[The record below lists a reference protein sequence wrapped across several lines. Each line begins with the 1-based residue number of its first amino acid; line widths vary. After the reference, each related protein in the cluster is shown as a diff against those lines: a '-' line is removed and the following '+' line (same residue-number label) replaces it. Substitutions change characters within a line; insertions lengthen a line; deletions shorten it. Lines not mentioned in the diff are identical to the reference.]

1 MSTPTVLCILDGW
14 GLSSERTAN
23 APLLAQTPNFDRLM
37 ATCPNAT
44 LVTHGP
50 EVGLPTGQMGNSEV
64 GHTNIGAGR
73 IVPMDLGKIDLAI
86 EDQSFFTNSKILAF
100 ADVLR
105 KTGGTAHIMGVIS
118 NGGVHAH
125 LSHMLAAI
133 KLFSALDIPI
143 AIHAITDGR
152 DVGPTTA
159 KTYFKI
165 LMDNLPQGAQIATI
179 IGRYFALDRDN
190 RWDRVQTAFAAI
202 THAEGSH
209 AQTAL
214 TAIDQ
219 AYSAEKTDEFIP
231 ATVISDYAG
240 LKKNDGLF
248 CLNFRADRVREILAA
263 LCDPDFASFD
273 TGLRPKLAAQLGM
286 VSYSDAH
293 DMYFEAAFPK
303 RNVENTLGAWV
314 AKHGKRQYRLAETE
328 KYPHVTFFM
337 NGGRETLYQG
347 EERFM
352 PASPKVATYD
362 LQPEMSASEVT
373 DKFVAAIEANFDLI
387 ITNYANPDMVG
398 HTGDLQAAITACE
411 AVDRGL
417 GRVVSALQIAG
428 GRMILTADHGNC
440 EVMLD
445 PVTGGPH
452 TAHTTNL
459 VPAIVVGTTDGTHL
473 SCGKLADIAPSLLHL
488 MGLPVPTE
496 MTGTC
501 LIQNPKRKT

>member
-143 AIHAITDGR
+143 AIHAISDGR

-179 IGRYFALDRDN
+179 IGR
-190 RWDRVQTAFAAI
+190 
-202 THAEGSH
+202 
-209 AQTAL
+209 
-214 TAIDQ
+214 
-219 AYSAEKTDEFIP
+219 
-231 ATVISDYAG
+231 
-240 LKKNDGLF
+240 
-248 CLNFRADRVREILAA
+248 
-263 LCDPDFASFD
+263 
-273 TGLRPKLAAQLGM
+273 
-286 VSYSDAH
+286 
-293 DMYFEAAFPK
+293 
-303 RNVENTLGAWV
+303 
-314 AKHGKRQYRLAETE
+314 
-328 KYPHVTFFM
+328 
-337 NGGRETLYQG
+337 
-347 EERFM
+347 
-352 PASPKVATYD
+352 
-362 LQPEMSASEVT
+362 
-373 DKFVAAIEANFDLI
+373 
-387 ITNYANPDMVG
+387 
-398 HTGDLQAAITACE
+398 
-411 AVDRGL
+411 
-417 GRVVSALQIAG
+417 
-428 GRMILTADHGNC
+428 
-440 EVMLD
+440 
-445 PVTGGPH
+445 
-452 TAHTTNL
+452 
-459 VPAIVVGTTDGTHL
+459 
-473 SCGKLADIAPSLLHL
+473 
-488 MGLPVPTE
+488 
-496 MTGTC
+496 
-501 LIQNPKRKT
+501 